1 MNRRTFLKTLG
12 AVGAVAVL
20 PVKWVAEQVPDYSFV
35 SAGRASGD
43 AFWSGFN
50 TVRIAAANASAESK
64 RLADVVCTGHNDG
77 TTIQAVIDRLG
88 PGGTVFMTG
97 GTFYMDRGIDL
108 TGRAGAITGCH
119 FIGTPGTVLRLS
131 G

>member
-20 PVKWVAEQVPDYSFV
+20 PVKWVVEQVEPRSIWIV
-35 SAGRASGD
+35 ASD
-43 AFWSGFN
+43 SSP
-50 TVRIAAANASAESK
+50 AAK
-64 RLADVVCTGHNDG
+64 RKADVVCTGHNDG
-77 TTIQAVIDRLG
+77 STIQAAIDRLG
-88 PGGTVFMTG
+88 PGGMVFMTG

-108 TGRAGAITGCH
+108 TDRGGVITECH
-119 FIGTPGTVLRLS
+119 FIGTPGTVLRLR